1 MSPAQPAL
9 YPVFFNGHLG
19 LFNVGNMT
27 LLEGNSPTELTQ
39 RTMLALGD
47 LIQQSQSLFLNLF
60 AESVLTFGVKNFG
73 LNVTER
79 DEQYPTLYSKMVQ
92 GVLEYHV
99 CSAHP

>member
-1 MSPAQPAL
+1 
-9 YPVFFNGHLG
+9 
-19 LFNVGNMT
+19 MT

-39 RTMLALGD
+39 RTVLALGD

-60 AESVLTFGVKNFG
+60 AESVLTFGVKKFG

-79 DEQYPTLYSKMVQ
+79 NDLYPTLYANMIQ